1 MSHEELSLLFDV
13 TVIHQR
19 LVGDQ
24 PIRQPSSLGGG
35 NLPRIG
41 AVRLPWMQRISAED
55 EQHRSL
61 SQSILFRLSQ
71 QVAHQLLVEL
81 GCHCGGHIGVVAD
94 GIVFHD
100 VSADDRSLDAP
111 KQPQHI
117 ARAEAAWLVM

>member
-24 PIRQPSSLGGG
+24 PIRQPSSLGSG
-35 NLPRIG
+35 NLLSIG

-71 QVAHQLLVEL
+71 RVAHQLLVEL
-81 GCHCGGHIGVVAD
+81 GCHRGGDLGVVAD

-100 VSADDRSLDAP
+100 VGANDCSLDTR
-111 KQPQHI
+111 K
-117 ARAEAAWLVM
+117 